1 MRSDTEKTP
10 LIYDPEAP
18 LGVPHSDVIAARN
31 VVAQLVSA
39 LTDTGEPP
47 SDYRKWRIQSAV
59 AAAVAPEGNGEF
71 ESFDEAVEWL
81 RDLQHRM
88 TSYLPFPTPGEY
100 TVGQNGHLTVT
111 DRTIHGSAG

>member
-1 MRSDTEKTP
+1 MSSDTEEAP
-10 LIYDPEAP
+10 LVYDPEAP
-18 LGVPHSDVIAARN
+18 LTVPHSDVIAARN
-31 VVAQLVSA
+31 AVAHLVSV
-39 LTDTGEPP
+39 LTDTSEPP
-47 SDYRKWRIQSAV
+47 SDYRKWRIQNALAV
-59 AAAVAPEGNGEF
+59 AVAQEGNGEF

-111 DRTIHGSAG
+111 

>member
-1 MRSDTEKTP
+1 M
-10 LIYDPEAP
+10 
-18 LGVPHSDVIAARN
+18 PHSDVIAARN
-31 VVAQLVSA
+31 AVAHLVSV
-39 LTDTGEPP
+39 LTDTSEPP
-47 SDYRKWRIQSAV
+47 SDYRKWRIQNALAV
-59 AAAVAPEGNGEF
+59 AVAQEGNGEF

-111 DRTIHGSAG
+111 